1 MIVMTRA
8 QALER
13 TEQHPRVEPDVAFDA
28 HARLVGPDT
37 DEEVLAEGPA
47 ILTAEGGWML
57 ATDSQWAEIQRALRT
72 GEPLR
77 LRCDC
82 DSHLRPNALRVKRF
96 VAYSDTLEVEPIAS
110 DAVPAD
116 HQARPPTSESEGRS

>member
-1 MIVMTRA
+1 MTRT
-8 QALER
+8 QSTDR
-13 TEQHPRVEPDVAFDA
+13 REQSRHVAPEFAFDA
-28 HARLVGPDT
+28 HARLT
-37 DEEVLAEGPA
+37 DSDKGDEVLAEGPA

-57 ATDSQWAEIQRALRT
+57 ATDSEWAEIQRALRT

-82 DSHLRPNALRVKRF
+82 DSHMRPSALRVKRF

-110 DAVPAD
+110 DADLAD
-116 HQARPPTSESEGRS
+116 QQARPPTSESEGGP